1 MRIILLG
8 APGSGKG
15 TVAEALRQAY
25 GFPKIST
32 GDLLREA
39 VREKTP
45 LGLVAAAQMGKGNLV
60 DDATVLALLRQ
71 RLAGEDCAGGYV
83 LDGFP
88 RNLSQADSLESLGL
102 PGPELVFDLE
112 VRDEVVLER
121 LANRRTCP
129 RCEAIYHLVN
139 KPPKAAG
146 VCDVCGTALV
156 QRADDTPEVI
166 RERLKTYHAKTEP
179 LVARYAAKGV
189 LHAVDANGTAEAEIA
204 AVRAVLDP
212 LVAAGRG
219 GGAPR

>member
-39 VREKTP
+39 VREKSP

-71 RLAGEDCAGGYV
+71 RLAGEDCADGYV

-102 PGPELVFDLE
+102 AGPELVFDLE

-139 KPPKAAG
+139 KPPKTAG

-166 RERLKTYHAKTEP
+166 RKRLETHRAQTEP
-179 LVARYAAKGV
+179 LVARYAAKGS
-189 LHAVDANGTAEAEIA
+189 LHRIDANGTAADQIA
-204 AVRAVLDP
+204 RVRRVVD
-212 LVAAGRG
+212 AALGRPAG
-219 GGAPR
+219 TGEGR

>member
-15 TVAEALRQAY
+15 TVAEAVSAAT

-32 GDLLREA
+32 GDLLRKA
-39 VREKTP
+39 VREKTA
-45 LGLVAAAQMGKGNLV
+45 LGLVAAAQMGKGGLV
-60 DDATVLALLRQ
+60 DDATVLALLRE
-71 RLAGEDCAGGYV
+71 RLAEPDCRAGYI

-88 RNLSQADSLESLGL
+88 RNLSQADSLEALGL
-102 PGPELVFDLE
+102 PGPEIVFDLQVSE
-112 VRDEVVLER
+112 AVVLER
-121 LANRRTCP
+121 LASRRTCP

-146 VCDVCGTALV
+146 FCDVCGTALV

-179 LVARYAAKGV
+179 LIGRYAAKGL
-189 LHAVDANGTAEAEIA
+189 LHRIDGNRQAETVIREVRQAVDEA
-204 AVRAVLDP
+204 LGDP
-212 LVAAGRG
+212 AGAG
-219 GGAPR
+219 K

>member
-15 TVAEALRQAY
+15 TVAEALRSAY

-45 LGLVAAAQMGKGNLV
+45 LGLIAASQMGKGGLV
-60 DDATVLALLRQ
+60 DDATVLDLLRE
-71 RLAGEDCAGGYV
+71 RLVRDDCRGGYV
-83 LDGFP
+83 LDGYP
-88 RNLSQADSLESLGL
+88 RNLAQADSLDALGL
-102 PGPELVFDLE
+102 NVPEIVFDLQ
-112 VRDEVVLER
+112 VSDGVVLER

-139 KPPKAAG
+139 KPPKKAG
-146 VCDVCGTALV
+146 ICDVCGAALV
-156 QRADDTPEVI
+156 QRNDDTPEVI

-179 LVARYAAKGV
+179 LVARYASKGRF
-189 LHAVDANGTAEAEIA
+189 HRIDGDAA
-204 AVRAVLDP
+204 ADVVVREVRLVLD
-212 LVAAGRG
+212 AALGRPA
-219 GGAPR
+219 GAGK